1 MASNTTYTGNYTFG
15 ENGVI
20 IPDTADILETVQG
33 EYTEALGSDLSL
45 EEATPQ
51 GRLIDTETTARRAT
65 IDFNATL
72 ANTLINIALSTGTA
86 LDAWGANFDVYRNS
100 ATASRTP
107 VLVTGVQD
115 TVISANSEAS
125 TNDGKIWLAES
136 EIIIDETG
144 TATGTFICSTT
155 GAVELGTGELTNIVA
170 SSTTGI
176 NGWETITNTAP
187 ATVGS
192 ALESDASFKARLLE
206 SIFSGSALFGNYAS
220 ACYAVEGVSDV
231 YAYDNPNDYELV
243 LDNITIPPHSVYVCV
258 NGGNSEDVAY
268 ALYEVKS
275 AGCGWCGNTTVTV
288 MDKTFNSSSVVTYQT
303 ASVISLV
310 VSVNATSKNNSNAN
324 LAELI
329 QNTIIAYIN
338 NQYQGEGI
346 SKVGIRS
353 LLSPFVIASVLNRQ
367 ISDIETLQV
376 EIGLQTP
383 VNHAVVTLKKA
394 SITSGIEWASVN
406 SDTFAGK
413 AASNGTYNFIYNGEN
428 WTLNSETAD
437 LTEYGISIIGSPITN
452 DVISVVY
459 ADGNLSGFP
468 INLFAT
474 ETPSI
479 SAENITVEI
488 NE

>member
-1 MASNTTYTGNYTFG
+1 MANNYTGNYTFG

-20 IPDTADILETVQG
+20 VPDTADILETVQG
-33 EYTEALGSDLSL
+33 EFQEALGSDISL

-51 GRLIDTETTARRAT
+51 GRLIDTEVTSRRAT

-100 ATASRTP
+100 TTASRTP

-115 TVISANSEAS
+115 TVIPATSEAS
-125 TNDGKIWLAES
+125 TKDGKIWLAES
-136 EIIIDETG
+136 EIIIDKTG

-155 GAVELGTGELTNIVA
+155 GAVELGTGQLTNIVA

-268 ALYEVKS
+268 ALYEIKS
-275 AGCGWCGNTTVTV
+275 AGCGWCGDTTVTV
-288 MDKTFNSSSVVTYQT
+288 IDKTYNTVNSVTYQT
-303 ASVISLV
+303 ADTAPLTVTV
-310 VSVNATSKNNSNAN
+310 EATSRNNSNAN
-324 LAELI
+324 LEETI
-329 QNTIIAYIN
+329 QNTIINYIN
-338 NQYQGEGI
+338 NVYQGDGI
-346 SKVGIRS
+346 TKVGIRS
-353 LLSPFVIASVLNRQ
+353 LISPFVIASVLNRE
-367 ISDIETLQV
+367 ISDIETLKI
-376 EIGLQTP
+376 EIGLLAP
-383 VNHAVVTLKKA
+383 APHAVASIKKA
-394 SITSGIEWASVN
+394 SVTSGTEWASVN
-406 SDTFAGK
+406 STTFAAK
-413 AASNGTYNFIYNGEN
+413 ASANGTYNFSYDGAYWKLNGEI
-428 WTLNSETAD
+428 AP
-437 LTEYGISIIGSPITN
+437 LTDYGISTIGTPITG
-452 DVISVVY
+452 DVITIIY
-459 ADGNLSGFP
+459 ADGELSQAP

-474 ETPSI
+474 ETPAI
-479 SAENITVEI
+479 TAENITVNI